1 MLEFCAGGLCFKDY
15 RLLNDFEAGL
25 IYDWR
30 NDPAVR
36 KFMINPAPISFN
48 EHFDFLAGL
57 EARSCQR
64 CYFYVYSNYPIGTI
78 NLTNIS
84 SGAGDLSGG
93 EDLGGSSRSA
103 DLSTGEDPRTGKDL
117 DGGIDLS
124 AHTDPNASVDL
135 NARTDLAGPSVAKS
149 ADLGLYIA
157 PKLHG
162 KGYGGQMLSAF
173 LGSPFLRA
181 QNIKILRLV
190 VRQENTAAIALY
202 KKCGFT
208 PAAPTPAAQ
217 SAFAPDLLHFEWRSN
232 R

>member
-64 CYFYVYSNYPIGTI
+64 RYFYVYSNYPIGTI

-124 AHTDPNASVDL
+124 A
-135 NARTDLAGPSVAKS
+135 RTDFADPSVAKS

-162 KGYGGQMLSAF
+162 KGYGRQMLSAF

-208 PAAPTPAAQ
+208 PAAQ